1 MGKSKV
7 LKVSYDTFA
16 CELEGFDNP
25 FPLMRDVIEFFSER
39 TDDPEFSISPS
50 AEAID
55 ALATRLSASAGT
67 TKLEAV
73 RTGRGVRIRRLAPVL
88 TPTLGAGTGGNIFT
102 TALPTIPEPTARPS
116 DPNDGGAVTP
126 SQLRAASAEAEKED
140 SEAATDT
147 HEDPLAAMD
156 QGPAPEVEASDPSSP
171 EPSLEPQDDEPV
183 AVDTPDP
190 TDAPAAVTEASE
202 AGSEGAG
209 AARDVLGRL
218 AAASRSRAALRLGG
232 EEALPADVGRPEAEA
247 TDDDQSGDADPE
259 GAPVENVA
267 GDGEPAL
274 PSADQGDADTPLL
287 SNAEASDA
295 ATESAPPSEGNAAG
309 GSEPSTPSSE
319 ADPAPDPLISAGPDT
334 LSEAVEGALPD
345 PADAGD
351 TLEPNTADEPT
362 EASDYPPTAGD
373 AAERDLDGAEAE
385 GTVENDGPAGAET
398 EDAREGGTAEG
409 DEPAAAAQE
418 NLDTE
423 IDALLTA
430 PVEPEQPAPPGEEPA
445 SSGGDEPSE
454 PTQRGR
460 AIRVRRARP
469 RDRNP
474 LFDLLKADQDASP
487 ADAAPETSPP
497 ADGAPGAPPTT
508 EPMQLTTPVSEGPD
522 EPIKPAQAEATRP
535 SADAREDAAGP
546 LGGDTSFP
554 GMSPMHAQ
562 ASPKRETPSRVAE
575 ADDVAGGLGRAARV
589 AARLTAT
596 SAQTTEGDAESAA
609 PIPPV
614 KPTGALAPDETM
626 GQKTAETVVPSAPA
640 EPPSGVQA
648 AAGSARSTEETPEE
662 AEHASPQEDDL
673 PGGGSAGGDQA
684 KAQPSSLLYL
694 GGMVSEVDEIVLRHD
709 PHRDASPVTQT
720 KPAER
725 APVEPLRLTT
735 PLGGQDEAG
744 YAPPSETAPPPP
756 QETAGAPP
764 ERGETFIDRIRR
776 KSQQPDE
783 TPTPALEAAPPDAPP
798 QSAGEVPEAT
808 PDEAEAAMRRGLGT
822 SPKRGFDGF
831 RVRTLVGRLGGRS
844 SAPETEVPPAPALA
858 PSPPQRPTEPAE
870 RPTRT
875 APRTILPTTIRGRSS
890 PPPEPSDGTGGARKP
905 AASAGEDNEIASKL
919 RASFETTPDMTRA
932 TTGLDFG
939 DAPEEADGRL
949 TPVGFAKRMGT
960 NTLLELMEASAAY
973 TVLIDGRATFS
984 RGAIMTMVDQIGRG
998 GAFSAEARIKS
1009 FGKLMRSGRFVRLD
1023 DGQFVLSDAARA
1035 EYAIRLA
1042 DLQLQS

>member
-39 TDDPEFSISPS
+39 SDDPEFSISPS

-88 TPTLGAGTGGNIFT
+88 NPSLGAGTGGNIFT
-102 TALPTIPEPTARPS
+102 SALPTIPEPTARPS
-116 DPNDGGAVTP
+116 DSSYGGALTP
-126 SQLRAASAEAEKED
+126 SQLRSASAEAEKDDKET
-140 SEAATDT
+140 E
-147 HEDPLAAMD
+147 PLDGPQAAMD
-156 QGPAPEVEASDPSSP
+156 QGEPPVSSP
-171 EPSLEPQDDEPV
+171 DSSSDVQEEDTAA
-183 AVDTPDP
+183 AVEPDP
-190 TDAPAAVTEASE
+190 TAAPVAASEETTADTEA
-202 AGSEGAG
+202 AGDGRE
-209 AARDVLGRL
+209 ARDVLGRL

-232 EEALPADVGRPEAEA
+232 EQALPVDVGTTEAE
-247 TDDDQSGDADPE
+247 TTGDDQSSSPDPVPEAAGGDE
-259 GAPVENVA
+259 Q
-267 GDGEPAL
+267 AL
-274 PSADQGDADTPLL
+274 ASADQTDGDPTRPA
-287 SNAEASDA
+287 NASAHDDASDP
-295 ATESAPPSEGNAAG
+295 ATDSEPPSEDLATAV
-309 GSEPSTPSSE
+309 SEPPEPQSEAASDTDEVPDSPTSSE
-319 ADPAPDPLISAGPDT
+319 PDT
-334 LSEAVEGALPD
+334 LSEAVQSALAD
-345 PADAGD
+345 PGDAGD
-351 TLEPNTADEPT
+351 PPAADQPT
-362 EASDYPPTAGD
+362 EPSGFPPTED
-373 AAERDLDGAEAE
+373 TAAEQGPESAEAE
-385 GTVENDGPAGAET
+385 CTVENNPDRVDTEGANEDVDAVGDATDAPSAAGQEGL
-398 EDAREGGTAEG
+398 DA
-409 DEPAAAAQE
+409 
-418 NLDTE
+418 E
-423 IDALLTA
+423 IDALLTMPA
-430 PVEPEQPAPPGEEPA
+430 EPEQSAPPSEEPAPPSEEPA
-445 SSGGDEPSE
+445 ASSEDERPE

-474 LFDLLKADQDASP
+474 LFDLLNADQDAPP
-487 ADAAPETSPP
+487 ADAAPGTPPP
-497 ADGAPGAPPTT
+497 A
-508 EPMQLTTPVSEGPD
+508 EPMQLTTPVDEGPV
-522 EPIKPAQAEATRP
+522 KPAQAEETPAP
-535 SADAREDAAGP
+535 PDARADPARP

-562 ASPKRETPSRVAE
+562 ASPTRGAPSRPAE
-575 ADDVAGGLGRAARV
+575 PDDAAGGLGRAARV

-596 SAQTTEGDAESAA
+596 GAQAPEGETPA
-609 PIPPV
+609 PPV
-614 KPTGALAPDETM
+614 KPTGALAADEATA
-626 GQKTAETVVPSAPA
+626 QKRAETVVPTAPA
-640 EPPSGVQA
+640 DPPVGAQA
-648 AAGSARSTEETPEE
+648 VAAPPTQPSDETPDD
-662 AEHASPQEDDL
+662 AQPQDDDV
-673 PGGGSAGGDQA
+673 PGVGSAGGDPA

-720 KPAER
+720 KPVER

-735 PLGGQDEAG
+735 PLGDQDEAG
-744 YAPPSETAPPPP
+744 NPPASEPTLPS
-756 QETAGAPP
+756 QETAEATPP
-764 ERGETFIDRIRR
+764 QRGETFIDRIRR
-776 KSQQPDE
+776 KSQPAEE
-783 TPTPALEAAPPDAPP
+783 TPAPAMEAPPAARPTYAD
-798 QSAGEVPEAT
+798 EVSEAT

-844 SAPETEVPPAPALA
+844 SAPEADVPPAPALA
-858 PSPPQRPTEPAE
+858 PSPPPQPTEEAE
-870 RPTRT
+870 RPVRS

-890 PPPEPSDGTGGARKP
+890 PPPEPSDGSGARKP
-905 AASAGEDNEIASKL
+905 AVSAAEDNEIASKL